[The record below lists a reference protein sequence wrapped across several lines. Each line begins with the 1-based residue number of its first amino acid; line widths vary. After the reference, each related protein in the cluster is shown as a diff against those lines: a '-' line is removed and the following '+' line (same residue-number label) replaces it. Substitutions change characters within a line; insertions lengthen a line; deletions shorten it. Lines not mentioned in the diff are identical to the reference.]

1 MKAKKFSG
9 FTLIE
14 CIVALAVLGVSSLLL
29 VQSYTQLMR
38 VTKMNNSDF
47 NSISEQMAE
56 AEGVVAESSS
66 TVKSLPDQTIKIKR
80 YVKGAGGSETL
91 FNTGV
96 CNNYEFNY
104 TMKVYAVKP
113 YKSND
118 DRVAEGTAESQDLRY
133 IYFHS

>member
-1 MKAKKFSG
+1 MKARKIRG

-14 CIVALAVLGVSSLLL
+14 CIVALAVLGISSLLL

-38 VTKMNNSDF
+38 VTNMNNRDF

-56 AEGVVAESSS
+56 AEGVVAESAS
-66 TVKSLPDQTIKIKR
+66 TVKALPDQTIKIKR
-80 YVKGAGGSETL
+80 DGL
-91 FNTGV
+91 NTGV
-96 CNNYEFNY
+96 CNNYEFQY

-118 DRVAEGTAESQDLRY
+118 DRVTEGTSESQDLRY

>member
-1 MKAKKFSG
+1 MKAKKFRG

-38 VTKMNNSDF
+38 VTNMNNSDF

-56 AEGVVAESSS
+56 AERVADENTT
-66 TVKSLPDQTIKIKR
+66 TVKALPDQTIKIKR
-80 YVKGAGGSETL
+80 EGL
-91 FNTGV
+91 NTGV
-96 CNNYEFNY
+96 CNNYEYNY

-118 DRVAEGTAESQDLRY
+118 DRVSEGTAESQDLRY